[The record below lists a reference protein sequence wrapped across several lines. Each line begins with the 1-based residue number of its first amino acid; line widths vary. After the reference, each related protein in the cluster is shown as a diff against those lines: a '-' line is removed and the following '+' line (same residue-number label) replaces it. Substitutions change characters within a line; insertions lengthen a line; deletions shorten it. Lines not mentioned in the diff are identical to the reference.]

1 MNDLPVEYLL
11 NPLARVVRT
20 DLNNNIQLD
29 LYRDYLEKVVDT
41 VREGLLVLN
50 RELIIQFANY
60 SFYNM
65 FAVTPE
71 ETIGQYVYEL
81 GDGQWNIP
89 DLHRLLDDVL
99 PENEAFNNY
108 EIAHEFLNIGQRVMQ
123 LNARRVDHVQLI
135 LLAIEDVT
143 EKQQA
148 RMALEELNRSL
159 EEQVEQRT
167 KQVQQLASQLVAA
180 EQKERGRISM
190 ILHDDL
196 QQQLVSVLIQL
207 SLLRNRVEG
216 EVAVSELEEMMER
229 VRGAITLTRNLS
241 VELSPPVLEGK
252 SMTEAIRWLATQMQ
266 QLYGLKVKLK
276 AKDGFPILD
285 RNRHILLYQVVREL
299 LFNVVKHAEVS
310 EVVVSIQQEEGAYRI
325 DVVDEGAGFDMAQLL
340 REGIPRGG
348 QGLINAY
355 DRLHLIGG
363 RLEFES
369 APDQGTRGTV
379 IMPVDNG
386 REKKS
391 SDTV

>member
-1 MNDLPVEYLL
+1 MNDLPNDLPVEHLL

-20 DLNNNIQLD
+20 DLNNNVQLD

-81 GDGQWNIP
+81 GNGQWNIP

-143 EKQQA
+143 EIHQA
-148 RMALEELNRSL
+148 RMALEQLNQSL

-167 KQVQQLASQLVAA
+167 KQVQLLASQLVTA

-207 SLLRNRVEG
+207 SLLRNHIEVET
-216 EVAVSELEEMMER
+216 VVSELEEIMER
-229 VRGAITLTRNLS
+229 VRGAITMTRNLS
-241 VELSPPVLEGK
+241 VELSPPVLEGE

-266 QLYGLKVKLK
+266 RLYGLVVKVK
-276 AKDGFPILD
+276 AEDSFPILD

-310 EVVVSIQQEEGAYRI
+310 EVVVTIQQEGGEYRI
-325 DVVDEGAGFDMAQLL
+325 DVVDKGIGFDMEQLP
-340 REGIPRGG
+340 RSGVPRGG
-348 QGLINAY
+348 QGLSNAH
-355 DRLHLIGG
+355 DRLRLIGG
-363 RLEFES
+363 HLQFES
-369 APDQGTRGTV
+369 APNQGTRGTV
-379 IMPVDNG
+379 FMPVNGG
-386 REKKS
+386 REQAR
-391 SDTV
+391 

>member
-1 MNDLPVEYLL
+1 MANPGVEHLT

-20 DLNNNIQLD
+20 DLNSNVQLD
-29 LYRDYLEKVVDT
+29 MYRGYLEKVVDT

-50 RELIIQFANY
+50 RDLTIQFANH
-60 SFYNM
+60 SFYEM

-81 GDGQWNIP
+81 GNGQWDIP

-99 PENEAFNNY
+99 PENEAFNDY
-108 EIAHEFLNIGQRVMQ
+108 EIAHEFPTIGRRVMQ

-148 RMALEELNRSL
+148 RLALEQLNQSL

-167 KQVQQLASQLVAA
+167 KQVQLLASQLLTA

-207 SLLRNRVEG
+207 GLLRNRLKG
-216 EVAVSELEEMMER
+216 EAIVSELEEITER
-229 VRGAITLTRNLS
+229 VRGGINITRNLS
-241 VELSPPVLEGK
+241 VELSPPVLDGD
-252 SMTEAIRWLATQMQ
+252 SMTEAIRWLAAQMR
-266 QLYGLKVKLK
+266 QLYGLEVSVE
-276 AKDGFPILD
+276 AEESFPVLD

-310 EVVVSIQQEEGAYRI
+310 AVVVSIQQEEGKYRI
-325 DVVDEGAGFDMAQLL
+325 DVVDEGVGVDMKQLRRNGL
-340 REGIPRGG
+340 PRGG
-348 QGLINAY
+348 QGLINAH
-355 DRLHLIGG
+355 DRLRLIGG

-369 APDQGTRGTV
+369 APNQGTRGTV
-379 IMPVDNG
+379 FMPVEDG
-386 REKKS
+386 GEREQ
-391 SDTV
+391 DR